1 MTKNRP
7 PRDGLFFC
15 ASMRENAPRVAFK
28 ACAPALR
35 GSRAWRFIWEGRR
48 RRLACRGSQEP
59 PWARRAPLS
68 LLHVRVLADLAARQL
83 VTAVVAGIVGMAA
96 HFDPF
101 HGVRGGEL

>member
-15 ASMRENAPRVAFK
+15 ASMRENAPRIAFK

-35 GSRAWRFIWEGRR
+35 GSRG
-48 RRLACRGSQEP
+48 P
-59 PWARRAPLS
+59 PWARRTPLS